1 MILTAKSIKRLGLV
15 TPWCER
21 TKFDGVSYGQSYA
34 GYDIRI
40 AEGVRLQIGHT
51 TLAISIERFN
61 MPNNVL
67 GVVHDKSTWA
77 RQGVQVQNTIIE
89 PGWEGYLTLE
99 ISYAPLYGLTHAY
112 INIPNGVGIAQVIFQ
127 YTEEETEG
135 YNGKYQDAKQFAQPA
150 IFDR

>member
-15 TPWCER
+15 IPWCER
-21 TKFDGVSYGQSYA
+21 TKLNGVSYGQSYA
-34 GYDIRI
+34 GYDIRV
-40 AEGVRLQIGHT
+40 AEAVRLQIGHT
-51 TLAISIERFN
+51 TLTVSLERFK

-77 RQGVQVQNTIIE
+77 RLGVQVQNTVIE

-99 ISYAPLYGLTHAY
+99 LSYSPLISQSYGYFDIQKGT
-112 INIPNGVGIAQVIFQ
+112 GIAQVIFQ

-135 YNGKYQDAKQFAQPA
+135 YEGKYQNAAQVA
-150 IFDR
+150 QGALFSE